1 MNKNTLLIIA
11 FVLLLLPYP
20 LISFGTV
27 GDVDALWWLGLAALV
42 VGGLIPPVTRYLF
55 DEDEGESGGE
65 GEARGEGEFIK
76 GVDRS

>member
-1 MNKNTLLIIA
+1 MSKNTLLIIA
-11 FVLLLLPYP
+11 FVLLLIPYP

-55 DEDEGESGGE
+55 DEDDEDGD
-65 GEARGEGEFIK
+65 EGEFIK
-76 GVDRS
+76 GTEQT

>member
-11 FVLLLLPYP
+11 FVLLLIPYP

-42 VGGLIPPVTRYLF
+42 VGGLIPPITRYLF
-55 DEDEGESGGE
+55 DKDDEDGD
-65 GEARGEGEFIK
+65 EGEFIK
-76 GVDRS
+76 GAEQA